1 MSIIRN
7 DRQVAL
13 NDLLVAVEKSADHY
27 QASAD
32 SLQDHAPAVSRQL
45 RELAGR
51 RERLADVIK
60 REIQAS
66 GDLPSAPDEDRESV
80 EQLFQRVHASLAPD
94 QILDVLRQRLDAE
107 DALADLLS
115 RIRDSEVGEGMDE
128 LLQKASAQVRS
139 AQTQLRRSIFG
150 SAD

>member
-13 NDLLVAVEKSADHY
+13 NDLLVAVEKTADHY
-27 QASAD
+27 RASAD
-32 SLQDHAPAVSRQL
+32 SLQDHAAAVATQL
-45 RELAGR
+45 RELAQR
-51 RERLADVIK
+51 REQLSDLIK

-107 DALADLLS
+107 DELDSLLA
-115 RIRDSEVGEGMDE
+115 RIGDGNWGEGMDE
-128 LLQKASAQVRS
+128 LLQEASAQVRN